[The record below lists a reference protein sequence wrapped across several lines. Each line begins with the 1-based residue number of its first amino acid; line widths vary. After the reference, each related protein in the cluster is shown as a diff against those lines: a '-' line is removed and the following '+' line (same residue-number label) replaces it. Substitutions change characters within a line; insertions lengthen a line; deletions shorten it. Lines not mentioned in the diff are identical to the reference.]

1 LRKAIGL
8 VLFAFTI
15 LPATVSGEQIV
26 LELDPAQTEIHF
38 TLADVLHTVHGA
50 FSLTSGTVR
59 FDPETQKAGGEVV
72 VGVLSGVSGS
82 KSRDRKMQKD
92 VLESPQFPD
101 AVFTPDRVDGHFA
114 AEGTSELEVHGLFR
128 IHGAAH
134 ELVFHAHVEA
144 KGNRLTATLRSELL
158 YTEWGIKNPSTL
170 FLRCSD
176 KVQLDIQ
183 TTGKLRAPTNAQPQH

>member
-1 LRKAIGL
+1 
-8 VLFAFTI
+8 LFAFAI
-15 LPATVSGEQIV
+15 LPAATASGEEIV

-50 FSLTSGTVR
+50 FSLTSGTVH
-59 FDPETQKAGGEVV
+59 FDPETQKASGEVV
-72 VGVLSGVSGS
+72 VGVVSGAS
-82 KSRDRKMQKD
+82 GSRPRDRKMQKD
-92 VLESPQFPD
+92 VLESAQFPD

-114 AEGTSELEVHGLFR
+114 AEGTSELEVHGMFR

-134 ELVFHAHVEA
+134 ELVFHAHVEV
-144 KGNRLTATLRSELL
+144 KGDRLTATLRSELP

-183 TTGKLRAPTNAQPQH
+183 TTGKRRAPMNAQSQR